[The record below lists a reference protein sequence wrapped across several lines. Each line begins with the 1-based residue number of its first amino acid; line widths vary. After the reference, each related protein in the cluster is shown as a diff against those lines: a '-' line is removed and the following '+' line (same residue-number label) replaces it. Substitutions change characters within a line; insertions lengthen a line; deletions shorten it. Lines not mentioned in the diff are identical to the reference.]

1 MAESGSYLNQDLKD
15 IEPKELVKEKENLSE
30 DVLLVLTL
38 KCFLA
43 L

>member
-1 MAESGSYLNQDLKD
+1 MAESDSYLNQDLRD